1 MNNIF
6 LFDIDG
12 TLSINGIIPESAKEI
27 IKRIRNKGDLVLLAT
42 GRCKF
47 QMRPIEEIIE
57 TDGAIMNNGGYIV
70 VSNEII
76 YKNPIDKKAIG
87 RLMDMGYHV
96 AILNE

>member
-12 TLSINGIIPESAKEI
+12 TLSINGIIPSSAKEI
-27 IKRIRNKGDLVLLAT
+27 IKKIREKGDLVLLST

-47 QMRPIEEIIE
+47 QMKPIEEVIT

-70 VSNEII
+70 VKDKVIA
-76 YKNPIDKKAIG
+76 KHPISKDAIK
-87 RLMDMGYHV
+87 RLFDMGFKTT
-96 AILNE
+96 L